1 MDNLEKYANAMTWW
15 NSKTPEQKLKI
26 VGEETL
32 DKWVEGIVRK
42 EYLTPAESVV

>member
-1 MDNLEKYANAMTWW
+1 MDNLEMYATAMTWW

-26 VGEETL
+26 VGEEIL

-42 EYLTPAESVV
+42 QYLTPAESVV